1 MISTIIQAGGRS
13 SRMGQDKGLVPL
25 AGKPMIEH
33 VLERV
38 RGLGDEII
46 LTTNFP
52 QNYAYLNLPM
62 ASDEEP
68 GAGALPGMLT
78 ALRAA
83 AYPHVLI
90 VACDMPFLNRPLLE
104 HLLSLAPQADVVVP
118 FWEENYQPMHAV
130 YGRER
135 CLAAV
140 EKALARGR
148 RRLISFYDDLHV
160 LTIPPDTIRQ
170 YDPRGL
176 SFFNAN
182 TPEELAEAESF
193 YQQTQLNQIKLNPGA
208 KHEP

>member
-1 MISTIIQAGGRS
+1 MISIIIQAGGRS

-33 VLERV
+33 VLDKV

-52 QNYAYLNLPM
+52 ENYAYLNLPM
-62 ASDEEP
+62 ASDEAP
-68 GAGALPGMLT
+68 GAGALPGMMT

-130 YGRER
+130 YGRVR
-135 CLAAV
+135 CLEAV
-140 EKALARGR
+140 EKALERGR
-148 RRLISFYDDLHV
+148 RRLISFYDDLHT
-160 LTIPPDTIRQ
+160 L
-170 YDPRGL
+170 
-176 SFFNAN
+176 
-182 TPEELAEAESF
+182 
-193 YQQTQLNQIKLNPGA
+193 PG
-208 KHEP
+208 

>member
-1 MISTIIQAGGRS
+1 MISIVIQAGGRS

-25 AGKPMIEH
+25 AGKPMVEH

-38 RGLGDEII
+38 RGLGDEIL

-52 QNYAYLNLPM
+52 EPYAYLNLRM

-78 ALRAA
+78 ALHAA

-90 VACDMPFLNRPLLE
+90 VACDMPFLNRDLLQYQ
-104 HLLSLAPQADVVVP
+104 LSLAEQADVVVP
-118 FWEENYQPMHAV
+118 FWEENVQPMHGV

-140 EKALARGR
+140 EKALERGR

-170 YDPRGL
+170 YDPAGL
-176 SFFNAN
+176 TFFNAN
-182 TPEELAEAESF
+182 TPEELAQAENL
-193 YQQTQLNQIKLNPGA
+193 YHLHTEQEK
-208 KHEP
+208 K

>member
-1 MISTIIQAGGRS
+1 MKFSIVIQAGGRS

-33 VLERV
+33 VLDKV
-38 RGLGDEII
+38 RGLGNEII

-68 GAGALPGMLT
+68 GAGALPGMMT

-83 AYPHVLI
+83 ANSHVLI

-118 FWEENYQPMHAV
+118 FWEENVQPMHAV

-135 CLAAV
+135 CLEAV

-148 RRLISFYDDLHV
+148 RRLISFYDDLKI

-170 YDPRGL
+170 YDPSGL

-182 TPEELAEAESF
+182 TPEELTQAENLYAHVRSK
-193 YQQTQLNQIKLNPGA
+193 QD
-208 KHEP
+208 

>member
-1 MISTIIQAGGRS
+1 MISIVIQAGGRS

-25 AGKPMIEH
+25 AGKPMVEP

-38 RGLGDEII
+38 RGLGDEIL

-52 QNYAYLNLPM
+52 EQYAYLNLRM

-83 AYPHVLI
+83 ANPHVLI
-90 VACDMPFLNRPLLE
+90 VACDMPFLNRALLQ
-104 HLLSLAPQADVVVP
+104 HQLSLAEQADVIVP

-140 EKALARGR
+140 EKALERGR

-170 YDPRGL
+170 YDPRGR

-182 TPEELAEAESF
+182 TPEELAEAE
-193 YQQTQLNQIKLNPGA
+193 QLLRTRP
-208 KHEP
+208 HSPPRSP

>member
-1 MISTIIQAGGRS
+1 
-13 SRMGQDKGLVPL
+13 MGQDKGVVPL
-25 AGKPMIEH
+25 AGKPMVEH

-38 RGLGDEII
+38 RGLGDEIL

-52 QNYAYLNLPM
+52 EQYAYLNLRM

-68 GAGALPGMLT
+68 GAGALPGLLT

-83 AYPHVLI
+83 ANPHVLI
-90 VACDMPFLNRPLLE
+90 VACDMPFLNRPLLQYQ
-104 HLLSLAPQADVVVP
+104 LSLAEQADVIVP

-160 LTIPPDTIRQ
+160 HTIPPDTIRQ
-170 YDPRGL
+170 YDPAGRT
-176 SFFNAN
+176 FFNAN
-182 TPEELAEAESF
+182 TPEELAQAENFIRLSSHS
-193 YQQTQLNQIKLNPGA
+193 T
-208 KHEP
+208 